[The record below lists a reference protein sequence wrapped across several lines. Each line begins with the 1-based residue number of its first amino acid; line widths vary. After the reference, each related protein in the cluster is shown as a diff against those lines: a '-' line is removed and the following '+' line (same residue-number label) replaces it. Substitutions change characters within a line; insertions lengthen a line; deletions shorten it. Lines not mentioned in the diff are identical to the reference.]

1 MMQRD
6 ARLTARKNHKEKT
19 FQWLWHR
26 NKDVNEKFTPAHM
39 CKELGKLCK
48 CRAWMWKRTRTFGGF
63 KRRATSFCVAGV
75 APCDIIRCR
84 KSFCLTGAILLR
96 GGQKM
101 SCILW
106 SAGLDS
112 WTLLISVVGED
123 AAQSS
128 CGRGVNGCWMGFGF
142 WGKEKCLEED
152 GWFSDTLAE
161 IVAQNHVFSIYLL
174 RSKAPS
180 HLFLPVCLSGCLFV
194 YLPPIHLSMRQSLY
208 VCNHAGWHLLEAV
221 CQCVTCVSSVDFF
234 CPSTSST
241 AFLSNTLEFL
251 LQCFWACRVGSSC
264 VAEHATQSSR
274 TGGAHGV
281 WVGQVSGVEICT
293 CSGPSRCLPTELVF
307 QAIYCWEPQKRT
319 GEDLYIVHWVVI
331 IINQANSKE
340 TQTKPNNT
348 QNQTT
353 KPEQAKTG
361 HTRMTGTQFIGG
373 FLQVMAALCHYILV
387 WPKKQENKQ
396 SKRTTNT
403 HKGTRIPVP
412 CGDILWLCSVQR

>member
-26 NKDVNEKFTPAHM
+26 NNDVNEKFTPAHM

-112 WTLLISVVGED
+112 WTLLISVVGGRCRPKLVRQRCQWLLDGFRFLGEREVPRGGWLILRHPSRD
-123 AAQSS
+123 SCPEPCFFDLLAAVK
-128 CGRGVNGCWMGFGF
+128 GTFP
-142 WGKEKCLEED
+142 
-152 GWFSDTLAE
+152 
-161 IVAQNHVFSIYLL
+161 SIP
-174 RSKAPS
+174 A
-180 HLFLPVCLSGCLFV
+180 CLSGCLFV

-241 AFLSNTLEFL
+241 AFFVPTL
-251 LQCFWACRVGSSC
+251 
-264 VAEHATQSSR
+264 
-274 TGGAHGV
+274 
-281 WVGQVSGVEICT
+281 
-293 CSGPSRCLPTELVF
+293 
-307 QAIYCWEPQKRT
+307 
-319 GEDLYIVHWVVI
+319 
-331 IINQANSKE
+331 
-340 TQTKPNNT
+340 
-348 QNQTT
+348 
-353 KPEQAKTG
+353 
-361 HTRMTGTQFIGG
+361 
-373 FLQVMAALCHYILV
+373 
-387 WPKKQENKQ
+387 
-396 SKRTTNT
+396 
-403 HKGTRIPVP
+403 
-412 CGDILWLCSVQR
+412 